1 MYYDAGICITKVRVT
16 SLSMGTLM
24 YHICSF
30 TIFYPCSS
38 TFLSIHTVPTSVTFW
53 INSTFI
59 VISNVLSFSSRP
71 LGIIAKVPV
80 MMGITLASTFQDL
93 LISLARSWCVH
104 LLLLLFVDSCVSRH
118 CNISV
123 VFFVYNFNI
132 WSLVFECVVGLDS
145 STQNDWMQPVMSE
158 TEEIC

>member
-16 SLSMGTLM
+16 SLSMGTLT

-38 TFLSIHTVPTSVTFW
+38 TFLTIRAVPTSATFW
-53 INSTFI
+53 INSTVI
-59 VISNVLSFSSRP
+59 VIPNVLRFSSRP
-71 LGIIAKVPV
+71 LGIVPKAP
-80 MMGITLASTFQDL
+80 MMMDL
-93 LISLARSWCVH
+93 LISLARSWGVH
-104 LLLLLFVDSCVSRH
+104 LLLLLFVDSCVSWH

-123 VFFVYNFNI
+123 VLFVYNFNV

-145 STQNDWMQPVMSE
+145 STQNDWMQPVTSGK
-158 TEEIC
+158 EEIC